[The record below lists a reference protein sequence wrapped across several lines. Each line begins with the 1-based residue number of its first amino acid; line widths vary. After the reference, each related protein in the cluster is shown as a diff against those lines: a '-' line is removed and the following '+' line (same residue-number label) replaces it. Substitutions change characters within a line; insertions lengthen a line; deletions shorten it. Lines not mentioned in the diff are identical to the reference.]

1 MSRID
6 KARELR
12 SQIEANL
19 TATRSMVRV
28 DELSESEL
36 AEMVDLYP
44 DYKRNH
50 EYKIIGEVFKHN
62 GKLYAIRQPHTT
74 QDDWIPADLPALY
87 RPLMPDNVVA
97 EWDFDR
103 DLAANPIQPGERVIW
118 TDGKVYESIHP
129 TPHAWSPA
137 DYMAAWRV
145 VK

>member
-19 TATRSMVRV
+19 TATRSMIRI

-44 DYKRNH
+44 DYKENH
-50 EYKIIGEVFKHN
+50 KYETVGEVFKHH
-62 GKLYAIRQPHTT
+62 GKLYEIRQPHTT
-74 QDDWIPADLPALY
+74 QADWIPADLPALY

-103 DLAANPIQPGERVIW
+103 NLAANPIQPGERIIW

-137 DYMAAWRV
+137 DYPPAW
-145 VK
+145 KLIE